1 MATTV
6 YSLRADLQTNKPFT
20 LGYSLARET
29 VGPQWNRDE
38 LRADWM
44 NALAHKLYFRI
55 LHCLFSFCVS

>member
-29 VGPQWNRDE
+29 VGPQ
-38 LRADWM
+38 
-44 NALAHKLYFRI
+44 
-55 LHCLFSFCVS
+55 